1 MQRCV
6 FNYLV
11 QGLHLFEE
19 LEGGGC
25 GVWRGGDTW
34 LVIAHP

>member
-11 QGLHLFEE
+11 QGLLYIGV
-19 LEGGGC
+19 GGGIVVC
-25 GVWRGGDTW
+25 GVGETLG
-34 LVIAHP
+34 L

>member
-6 FNYLV
+6 FNYRV

-19 LEGGGC
+19 FEGGLC
-25 GVWRGGDTW
+25 HGGDTW
-34 LVIAHP
+34 LVMAHP

>member
-19 LEGGGC
+19 LEGGVVAC
-25 GVWRGGDTW
+25 GVGETPG
-34 LVIAHP
+34 L